1 MKRTGIF
8 LLMLVLLAACGT
20 PTPTDKPVD
29 APPAMVEPATSVP
42 VVQPTDKPVEQVVQ
56 PTSLPEV
63 QAAAP
68 TDAPAA
74 PALDGAA
81 LLEDR
86 CSECHSANKVKQAP
100 RSKSDWE
107 NTVNRMIQKG
117 ANLSDAEKQA
127 LVDYLAQTYGK

>member
-8 LLMLVLLAACGT
+8 LLMAVLLAACGT
-20 PTPTDKPVD
+20 PQPVEKPVD
-29 APPAMVEPATSVP
+29 AVPAQVEAAATEPAA
-42 VVQPTDKPVEQVVQ
+42 QPTDIPAEQVIQPMNPPVEQAEQ
-56 PTSLPEV
+56 PTSP
-63 QAAAP
+63 
-68 TDAPAA
+68 PAA
-74 PALDGAA
+74 PVIDGAA

-86 CSECHSANKVKQAP
+86 CSECHSTNRVKQAP

-107 NTVNRMIQKG
+107 SNVTRMIQKG

>member
-8 LLMLVLLAACGT
+8 LLMAVLLAACGT
-20 PTPTDKPVD
+20 PTPAEKPAD
-29 APPAMVEPATSVP
+29 AVPAQVEVAATVPAA
-42 VVQPTDKPVEQVVQ
+42 QPTDIPAEQVVQ
-56 PTSLPEV
+56 PTNPPAEQV
-63 QAAAP
+63 EQP
-68 TDAPAA
+68 TSPPAA
-74 PALDGAA
+74 PVIDGAA

-86 CSECHSANKVKQAP
+86 CSECHSTNKVKQAP

-107 NTVNRMIQKG
+107 SNVNRMIQKG